1 MLAHLVRAYLR
12 HEGTPNHASFETD
25 WVPQD
30 YLDDYYWKV
39 EPDER
44 STIAFFVDAMRE
56 IKGGEPV
63 LLFGVGPTLH
73 HVFLA
78 AEKASEIHLGEY
90 LPANLHEIERW
101 LARDPGAH
109 DWTPFVRYT
118 LQCEGVRQPTSAQV
132 AEREERTRAKIS
144 RLLEV
149 DLRQADPLLGATV
162 PAYGT
167 VISAYCADSAT
178 ADRAAWALY
187 TRRIAALVRP
197 GGTLLLAALRRSR
210 AYHVGGKSF
219 PSADIDETSVHAV
232 LRTCGFASVGVAA
245 CALEDVAAK
254 GYSSIVLA
262 RAGPVLEAPVASL
275 RRPPPAIPG
284 CARTTADRTALP
296 GP

>member
-1 MLAHLVRAYLR
+1 
-12 HEGTPNHASFETD
+12 
-25 WVPQD
+25 
-30 YLDDYYWKV
+30 
-39 EPDER
+39 
-44 STIAFFVDAMRE
+44 
-56 IKGGEPV
+56 
-63 LLFGVGPTLH
+63 
-73 HVFLA
+73 
-78 AEKASEIHLGEY
+78 
-90 LPANLHEIERW
+90 
-101 LARDPGAH
+101 
-109 DWTPFVRYT
+109 
-118 LQCEGVRQPTSAQV
+118 VRQPTPAQV

-144 RLLEV
+144 RLMQV
-149 DLRQADPLLGATV
+149 DLRQPDPLLGATV

-219 PSADIDETSVHAV
+219 PSADIDENSVHAV
-232 LRTCGFASVGVAA
+232 LRACGFASVEVVA

-262 RAGPVLEAPVASL
+262 RAGPALVAPVASF
-275 RRPPPAIPG
+275 RRPLPAIPG
-284 CARTTADRTALP
+284 YARTTADRTALP